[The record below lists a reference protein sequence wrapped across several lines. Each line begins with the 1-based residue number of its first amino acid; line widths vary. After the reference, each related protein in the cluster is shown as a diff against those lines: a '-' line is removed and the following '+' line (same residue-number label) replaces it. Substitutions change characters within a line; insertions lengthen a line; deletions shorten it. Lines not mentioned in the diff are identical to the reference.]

1 MPAPGIFFGNGA
13 DKVTTVAK
21 GGQVKFVDGEN
32 TTATV
37 TKDAEGKATVIFD
50 LKNTIS
56 LGKDGAEGHIG
67 LNGKDGLTDIR
78 TGSGVAGVNGKVGE
92 KATRILY
99 KDPKGAEQQVATLA
113 DGLRFKGDSGEAA
126 KSLNSVM
133 TIKGADA
140 NISTAVN
147 DGGDMLISLGKNL
160 KVDSLAAGGTVIG
173 KEGISVKGSDGNA
186 VAITKNGI
194 DAGGKAISNVGRGVN
209 ADDAVTKAQLDEV
222 ANHAGANLLPA
233 VHELGSRVNR
243 VGAGA
248 AALAALHPQ
257 NFDPDD
263 KWDFSAGYGNYR
275 GANALAVGAFYRPN
289 GTTMISVGGSFGGG
303 ENMLNAGVSL
313 KFGSHNPYA
322 GYSGA
327 ALHGVIADQDRQIAE
342 LKQVVASQREE
353 MQTMKAQM
361 QTILQRLDTLKN

>member
-1 MPAPGIFFGNGA
+1 M
-13 DKVTTVAK
+13 
-21 GGQVKFVDGEN
+21 
-32 TTATV
+32 
-37 TKDAEGKATVIFD
+37 
-50 LKNTIS
+50 
-56 LGKDGAEGHIG
+56 
-67 LNGKDGLTDIR
+67 
-78 TGSGVAGVNGKVGE
+78 
-92 KATRILY
+92 
-99 KDPKGAEQQVATLA
+99 
-113 DGLRFKGDSGEAA
+113 
-126 KSLNSVM
+126 
-133 TIKGADA
+133 
-140 NISTAVN
+140 
-147 DGGDMLISLGKNL
+147 
-160 KVDSLAAGGTVIG
+160 IG

-303 ENMLNAGVSL
+303 ENMLNAGVTMKGGKS
-313 KFGSHNPYA
+313 NPYA
-322 GYSGA
+322 GYSKAELVQTITSQNRRIEEIGKENRQLKEQMDEVMKQLA
-327 ALHGVIADQDRQIAE
+327 ALQQ
-342 LKQVVASQREE
+342 K
-353 MQTMKAQM
+353 
-361 QTILQRLDTLKN
+361 